1 MLEDGDGIE
10 VAVVVLPSRRFTDE
24 KVYTQANWKRAL
36 KFVREDNWDWSLDF
50 LWNKCKNV

>member
-1 MLEDGDGIE
+1 MLEDGDGIV
-10 VAVVVLPSRRFTDE
+10 VAVVVLPS
-24 KVYTQANWKRAL
+24 VYTQANWKRAL